1 MISEEIRND
10 RKVHKHFA
18 TLIRVSS
25 SFTTDIQATNNEF
38 QTNKNKNLKTL

>member
-1 MISEEIRND
+1 MKGEEIKNG

-25 SFTTDIQATNNEF
+25 PFTTDIQATNNEF
-38 QTNKNKNLKTL
+38 QTNKNKNLKTI